1 MKALPLSLIFTPG
14 GDFYYPLAQLEWE
27 GIKRAVKR
35 KGVKVDKI
43 ELFNTGDSQLIGSN
57 SK

>member
-1 MKALPLSLIFTPG
+1 MKALTLSLIFTSG
-14 GDFYYPLAQLEWE
+14 GNFYYPLAQLEWE

-43 ELFNTGDSQLIGSN
+43 ELFNTGD
-57 SK
+57 